1 MPNRKERDELDK
13 LKKEMDALNEEMKKR
28 EQRNKLATE
37 RVRRQLEEAQR
48 ENAELEEE
56 AAQLRRFLG
65 KDDESMRKTD
75 KKTTPSKSHASKASS
90 NTDIF
95 SFTVQPSDSTYGEQY
110 RAQESRSNADYQPA
124 KYAGGSRIRNPQE
137 KNEKS
142 YSNESEENGDPYD
155 EEEEEDKEEEGE
167 LQDNEKYG
175 DEGTSPNHGG
185 LEDTHEEFAMRLQRR
200 TEENGGIVSEHVGAD
215 NKLTREYESGMREVI
230 FANGV
235 RRERYADGYTVVH
248 FCNGDVKQTIPEG
261 DGNRVVYLFAEA
273 GTVQT
278 SLPDGVQVFR
288 FSNGQV
294 EKHYPDG
301 TKEIHFTD
309 GTVKCLFN
317 DGEEESVFS
326 DGTVQRVS
334 AKDGL

>member
-1 MPNRKERDELDK
+1 M
-13 LKKEMDALNEEMKKR
+13 
-28 EQRNKLATE
+28 
-37 RVRRQLEEAQR
+37 
-48 ENAELEEE
+48 
-56 AAQLRRFLG
+56 
-65 KDDESMRKTD
+65 
-75 KKTTPSKSHASKASS
+75 
-90 NTDIF
+90 
-95 SFTVQPSDSTYGEQY
+95 QPGESTYGEQY
-110 RAQESRSNADYQPA
+110 TAADARSNAEYKPS
-124 KYAGGSRIRNPQE
+124 KY
-137 KNEKS
+137 
-142 YSNESEENGDPYD
+142 YNESDENQEPYEEE
-155 EEEEEDKEEEGE
+155 EEEEEDKEKGGEGQE
-167 LQDNEKYG
+167 NENYA
-175 DEGTSPNHGG
+175 DEGPSPKHAEIE
-185 LEDTHEEFAMRLQRR
+185 EDTHEEFAMRLQRR
-200 TEENGGIVSEHVGAD
+200 TEDNGRIVSEQVGAE

-235 RRERYADGYTVVH
+235 RRERYADGYTVVY

-261 DGNRVVYLFAEA
+261 EGNRVVYLFAEA

-301 TKEIHFTD
+301 TKEIPFTA

-334 AKDGL
+334 AKDGLKTLEYANGIKDFFYKNGERVRKFPDGRLVPIR